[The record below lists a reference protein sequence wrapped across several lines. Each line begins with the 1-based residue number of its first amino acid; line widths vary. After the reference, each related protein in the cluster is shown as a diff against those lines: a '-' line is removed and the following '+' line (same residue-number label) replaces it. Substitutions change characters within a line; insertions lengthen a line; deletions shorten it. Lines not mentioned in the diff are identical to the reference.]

1 MWKCNIW
8 SSFSIDWI
16 LQSRNQGF
24 LGNLELRDYFSP
36 VWYFF
41 FSLSEV
47 TKVWITEKSKVSQQ
61 IKTKG
66 VGWVAVATLNI
77 HIAVIISLVF
87 SNVAMWHSVPSIA
100 KGIKYIVNF
109 VWLSLGWL
117 GFSSFFLNI
126 RMKIQNLTFWIAGN
140 LGCNWMSS
148 FLFLPSFFKVPNTYR
163 IGTPWMSCKLFFVKV
178 AKLNTISS
186 PVMWLRHS

>member
-1 MWKCNIW
+1 MKLYTRVANLMWKCNIW

-87 SNVAMWHSVPSIA
+87 SNVAMWHSVPTIA

-117 GFSSFFLNI
+117 GFSSFF
-126 RMKIQNLTFWIAGN
+126 
-140 LGCNWMSS
+140 
-148 FLFLPSFFKVPNTYR
+148 
-163 IGTPWMSCKLFFVKV
+163 
-178 AKLNTISS
+178 
-186 PVMWLRHS
+186 